1 MKPPLVIDKS
11 YAHRKSGNLSRLAH
25 EYTLVVP
32 TAFYYEIF
40 TTSPENREREL
51 KKFPA
56 FRRVHI
62 ASLLKQESDTGIPA
76 ESVTGSAMIFNPE
89 ISSREWHPT
98 PDIAKALEQHN
109 SKNIVPQI
117 DFLRNVKA
125 TRNVPSFTDD
135 ELAGIRSS
143 DDDFV
148 ELCKKLRDPLRIQRF
163 ADEIG
168 WIHASKIN
176 PKWLHYRHFQTLLL
190 QGLILLRRYP
200 NSGDFFG
207 EERTEHD
214 VQDLEYLTLGLHA
227 SSLATA
233 EVSDKLPKASMSWRF
248 RILEPHGNL
257 IVPNA
262 SRGRK
267 AVL

>member
-11 YAHRKSGNLSRLAH
+11 YANRKSGNLSRLAN

-56 FRRVHI
+56 FRRVHL
-62 ASLLKQESDTGIPA
+62 ASLLKQESETGRPV
-76 ESVTGSAMIFNPE
+76 ESVTCSEMIFNPE
-89 ISSREWHPT
+89 IASTTWLST
-98 PDIAKALEQHN
+98 PEIAMALEQHH

-117 DFLRNVKA
+117 DFLRNVK
-125 TRNVPSFTDD
+125 TEKTIPGFSED
-135 ELAGIRSS
+135 ELAGIWAS
-143 DDDFV
+143 DEEFV
-148 ELCKKLRDPLRIQRF
+148 ELCKMLRNPLRIQRF

-176 PKWLHYRHFQTLLL
+176 LQWLYYRHFQTLVL

-200 NSGDFFG
+200 NSGDLFG
-207 EERTEHD
+207 EERMEHD

-227 SSLATA
+227 NGLATA

-257 IVPNA
+257 IVPP
-262 SRGRK
+262 SGRGLRTP
-267 AVL
+267 

>member
-11 YAHRKSGNLSRLAH
+11 YANRKSGNLSRLAS

-40 TTSPENREREL
+40 TTTPENREREL

-62 ASLLKQESDTGIPA
+62 ASLLKQESDTGKPA
-76 ESVTGSAMIFNPE
+76 ESVTCSEMIFNPE
-89 ISSREWHPT
+89 IASTTWHPT
-98 PDIAKALEQHN
+98 PEIAVALEQHN

-125 TRNVPSFTDD
+125 TRTVPGFSDD
-135 ELAGIRSS
+135 ELAGIWSS
-143 DDDFV
+143 DEDFV
-148 ELCKKLRDPLRIQRF
+148 ELCKKLREPPRIQRI
-163 ADEIG
+163 AEEIG

-176 PKWLHYRHFQTLLL
+176 PQWIYYRHFQTLVM

-200 NSGDFFG
+200 NPGDVFG

-214 VQDLEYLTLGLHA
+214 VQDLQYLTLGLHA
-227 SSLATA
+227 KGLATA
-233 EVSDKLPKASMSWRF
+233 EDSDKLYKASMSWRF
-248 RILEPHGNL
+248 RILEPYGNL
-257 IVPNA
+257 ILPTA
-262 SRGRK
+262 SREIK
-267 AVL
+267 AP